1 MTVDFSKIEVSGIEG
16 KEYTDIRKPLGN
28 YLYYQ
33 STDLIG
39 SELGKRIYFSE
50 ADIELTEQEVKII
63 MEAVNT
69 IYKSYILRQAI
80 TAAIS

>member
-33 STDLIG
+33 STDLFG

-63 MEAVNT
+63 MDAVNI

-80 TAAIS
+80 AEAMK